1 MITDAIV
8 EKHERSEGLRHIQ
21 SQLCWCEPV
30 LALDEDGKEILV
42 HQEVTWN

>member
-1 MITDAIV
+1 MMTDTIV
-8 EKHERSEGLRHIQ
+8 TKYETSESLKHNQ

-30 LALDEDGKEILV
+30 LTLDEEGKEILV

>member
-1 MITDAIV
+1 MITETIV
-8 EKHERSEGLRHIQ
+8 TKYETFEGLRHLQ

>member
-1 MITDAIV
+1 MMTETIV
-8 EKHERSEGLRHIQ
+8 EKHETSERLRHIQ

-30 LALDEDGKEILV
+30 LALDEDGKDILV

>member
-1 MITDAIV
+1 MMMEVTVAKR
-8 EKHERSEGLRHIQ
+8 ETSEGLRHLQ